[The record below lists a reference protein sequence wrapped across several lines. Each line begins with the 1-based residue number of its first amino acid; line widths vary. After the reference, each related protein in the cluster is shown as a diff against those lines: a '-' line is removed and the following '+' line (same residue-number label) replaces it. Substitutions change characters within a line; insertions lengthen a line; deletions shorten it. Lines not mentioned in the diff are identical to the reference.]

1 MTSRN
6 WVRLFLT
13 TLLAGGI
20 AGIVSGF
27 AARWTDFAWMFS
39 PFNFTEILWSSVWLF
54 GIGLIYSVIS
64 QMGFFS
70 YLTIHRF
77 GLGIFKSLRLWNTV
91 QIILIAVVIFDLIY
105 FDFWIVAV
113 LLLAYGLLVA
123 FIKAKQTDNDTFISA
138 LFFIVA
144 ATTIELLAVL
154 RVGDES
160 WIYFM
165 MFSLLVCNTYQLL
178 RLPYYL
184 KRSEEEREARRSRKG
199 TSVTQSVKK

>member
-1 MTSRN
+1 MGGMT
-6 WVRLFLT
+6 
-13 TLLAGGI
+13 GI
-20 AGIVSGF
+20 FSGF

-39 PFNFTEILWSSVWLF
+39 PINFTEILWSSIWLF

-77 GLGIFKSLRLWNTV
+77 GLGIFKSIRLWNTV

-113 LLLAYGLLVA
+113 ILFVYGLVIA
-123 FIKAKQTDNDTFISA
+123 FLKAKQTDKDTFISA
-138 LFFIVA
+138 LFFIIA
-144 ATTIELLAVL
+144 ATTIELIAVL

-165 MFSLLVCNTYQLL
+165 MISLLVCNTYQLL

-184 KRSEEEREARRSRKG
+184 KRSEAEREARKNKKAAVQVQ
-199 TSVTQSVKK
+199 TVKK